1 MKLKIK
7 KINFDNGKEAFFY
20 LNKESSV
27 ILEEGF
33 EGGIRIEIGNST
45 SKIGGEVVLINTKNI
60 LKNDE
65 IGLSD
70 VAFKR
75 LNLPEGT
82 EVEASHIPI
91 LKSFASVRAKMFGHP
106 ISKEDMAAI
115 IQDIVRGYYSP
126 SHVAAFCGV
135 CEGGHMNLDEISYLT
150 EAMVNVG
157 QTIKWDYDIVVDKH
171 CIGGIPA
178 NRTTNVV
185 IPIVAAYGLHIPKTS
200 SRAITSPSGTA
211 DTMEVMCNV
220 NVSTERMKEIV
231 DECNGCIVWGG
242 AVDLSPAD
250 DLIINTK
257 KLLNVDSEGQM
268 IASILSKKIAAG
280 STHILIVIPVGPTA
294 KVRSEE
300 DFRRLKNTFES
311 IGKKLGKHVLVAH
324 EDGIQPVG
332 NGIGP
337 VLEARDILKLFRN
350 EADAPQDLKE
360 CSLQLAGEIIEF
372 DPKVKKGDGYKIA
385 KELLE
390 SGKAHDKFMQII
402 KAQGAVKE
410 IPTAKF
416 TKDVLAKKDGKVV
429 ELDNRKIAQICR
441 FAGAPEVKVAGMY
454 LYKHLNDTVKKGE
467 KLFTIHADSQGA
479 MEQAY
484 DFAMSDDNIV
494 KIQ

>member
-7 KINFDNGKEAFFY
+7 KMNFDNGKEAFSY
-20 LNKESSV
+20 LNKESP
-27 ILEEGF
+27 IIIEQGF
-33 EGGIRIEIGNST
+33 EGGIRIEIKGADK
-45 SKIGGEVVLINTKNI
+45 KIGTELVLIDVDNI
-60 LKNDE
+60 IKSDE
-65 IGLSD
+65 VGLSD

-75 LNLPEGT
+75 LGLPEGT
-82 EVEASHIPI
+82 EVEALHIPI
-91 LKSFASVRAKMFGHP
+91 LKSFAAVRAKMFGHS
-106 ISKEDMAAI
+106 IGKEDMKAI
-115 IQDIVRGYYSP
+115 IQDIVNGYYSTA
-126 SHVAAFCGV
+126 HIAAFCGV
-135 CEGGHMNLDEISYLT
+135 CEGGNMNLDEISFLT
-150 EAMVNVG
+150 EAMVSVG

-220 NVSTERMKEIV
+220 DVSTERMKEIV

-268 IASILSKKIAAG
+268 VASILSKKIAAG
-280 STHILIVIPVGPTA
+280 STHILIVVPVGPTA
-294 KVRSEE
+294 KVRNEE
-300 DFRRLKNTFES
+300 DFKRLKNTFEG
-311 IGKKLGKHVLVAH
+311 IGKKLGKHVVVVH
-324 EDGIQPVG
+324 EDGIQPIG

-337 VLEARDILKLFRN
+337 VLEARDILKLFKC

-360 CSLQLAGEIIEF
+360 CSLQLAADIIEF
-372 DPKVKKGDGYKIA
+372 DPKVKKGEGYKIA
-385 KELLE
+385 KDILE
-390 SGKAHDKFMQII
+390 SGKAYDKFMQIV

-410 IPTAKF
+410 IPSAKF
-416 TKDVLAKKDGKVV
+416 TKDILAKKDGKVV
-429 ELDNRKIAQICR
+429 EIDNRKIAQICR
-441 FAGAPEVKVAGMY
+441 FAGTPEVKVAGLY

-484 DFAMSDDNIV
+484 AFATSDDNIM
-494 KIQ
+494 KIN

>member
-1 MKLKIK
+1 MKLKTK
-7 KINFDNGKEAFFY
+7 KINFDNGKEAFLY
-20 LNKESSV
+20 LNKESPV
-27 ILEEGF
+27 VLEVGF
-33 EGGIRIEIGNST
+33 EGGIRIEIGNQKQ
-45 SKIGGEVVLINTKNI
+45 KIGGELVLINTKNI

-75 LNLPEGT
+75 LNLPEGS
-82 EVEASHIPI
+82 EVEASRIPV

-115 IQDIVRGYYSP
+115 IQDIVKGYYSP
-126 SHVAAFCGV
+126 SHIAAFCGV
-135 CEGGHMNLDEISYLT
+135 CEGGHMNIDEISYLT

-220 NVSTERMKEIV
+220 DVSTERMKEIV

-300 DFRRLKNTFES
+300 DFRRLKDTFES
-311 IGKKLGKHVLVAH
+311 IGKKLGKYVLVAH

-337 VLEARDILKLFRN
+337 VLEARDILKLFKN

-360 CSLQLAGEIIEF
+360 CSLQLAAEIIEF

-385 KELLE
+385 KDILE
-390 SGKAHDKFMQII
+390 SGKAHDKFMQIV

-416 TKDVLAKKDGKVV
+416 TKDILAKKDGKIV
-429 ELDNRKIAQICR
+429 EIDNRKIAQICR
-441 FAGAPEVKVAGMY
+441 FAGTPEVKVAGMY
-454 LYKHLNDTVKKGE
+454 LYKHLNDIVKKGE

-484 DFAMSDDNIV
+484 NFANSDDDII

>member
-7 KINFDNGKEAFFY
+7 KINFNNGKEAFLY
-20 LNKESSV
+20 LNRECPVV
-27 ILEEGF
+27 IEQGF
-33 EGGIRIEIGNST
+33 DGGIRIEIKGSN
-45 SKIGGEVVLINTKNI
+45 KKVAGELVLISNQNL

-75 LNLPEGT
+75 LGLKEGT
-82 EVEASHIPI
+82 EVEAFRIPV
-91 LKSFASVRAKMFGHP
+91 LKSFLAVRSKMFGHEF
-106 ISKEDMAAI
+106 SKDDLRAI
-115 IQDIVRGYYSP
+115 IQDIVDGYYSP

-135 CEGGHMNLDEISYLT
+135 CEGGNLSLNEISYLT
-150 EAMVNVG
+150 DAMVNVG

-171 CIGGIPA
+171 CIGGIPG

-185 IPIVAAYGLHIPKTS
+185 IPIIAAYGLHIPKTS

-211 DTMEVMCNV
+211 DTMEVFCNV
-220 NVSTERMKEIV
+220 DVPTERMKEIV

-268 IASILSKKIAAG
+268 VASILSKKIAAG
-280 STHILIVIPVGPTA
+280 STHILIVAPVGPTA
-294 KVRSEE
+294 KVKTEE
-300 DFRRLKNTFES
+300 DFKRLKDTFEG
-311 IGKKLGKHVLVAH
+311 IGKKLGKHVVVAH
-324 EDGIQPVG
+324 EQGLQPVG

-337 VLEARDILKLFRN
+337 ALEARDILKLFKN
-350 EADAPQDLKE
+350 EPDAPQDLKE
-360 CSLQLAGEIIEF
+360 ISLDLAGQIIEF

-385 KELLE
+385 KEILE
-390 SGKAHDKFMQII
+390 SGKAYDKFMQII
-402 KAQGAVKE
+402 KAQGDLRE

-416 TKDVLAKKDGKVV
+416 TRDIVAKADGKVY
-429 ELDNRKIAQICR
+429 EFDNKKLAQVCR
-441 FAGAPEVKVAGMY
+441 FAGAPEVDVAGVY
-454 LYKHLNDTVKKGE
+454 LYKHLNDSVKKGE

-479 MEQAY
+479 IEQAY
-484 DFAMSDDNIV
+484 DFASKEDIV
-494 KIQ
+494 KVK